1 MSEYMKPTDVIENPC
16 GPIVRADSDPRA
28 AAAAAGH
35 VRYVPT
41 TPCKRGHLGERYVS
55 TGACI
60 ECLQRFSRKVGG
72 KKLEK
77 GHSPQLISILVAVP
91 LEWGRIWGKQHQD
104 AMTAAVQAYIP
115 MVLEH
120 WAGGKKP

>member
-1 MSEYMKPTDVIENPC
+1 MSEYKKPTDVIENGC
-16 GPIVRADSDPRA
+16 GPKVRADSDPRA

-72 KKLEK
+72 KKLEA
-77 GHSPQLISILVAVP
+77 GNPRQLVSILVAVP
-91 LEWGRIWGKQHQD
+91 SEWGEIWGKQHQD
-104 AMTAAVQAYIP
+104 TMTQALQAHVAV
-115 MVLEH
+115 VLEQ
-120 WAGGKKP
+120 WVKAQQ